1 MSGSRDFQG
10 IYTALI
16 TPMTSNH
23 ELNEEAFREVVEFN
37 IRSGVNGFW
46 VAGGSGESVLL
57 EDDENSRMAKIVTDQ
72 TDGRAKIIMHV
83 GAPTTKRAANM
94 AENAA
99 KAGVD
104 AICCV
109 PPFFYGQSDEA
120 IAQHYRAVAGAAS
133 LPFFAYNLPSATG
146 CEITP
151 KMMSLFQERVPQMEG
166 LKHSAFNFTYV
177 REFVNMGLS
186 CFIGFS
192 ALTLPALSAGAVGTV
207 DGAPGIAP
215 EVWVELWKAFQD
227 GDMER
232 ARATQDKGIAVCNL
246 VRIGSFHGV
255 LKSAVSYRLGVDC
268 GTPRPPGMPLST
280 EQDETLR
287 QRLSELDL
295 LPTEK

>member
-1 MSGSRDFQG
+1 MTNVGEFRG

-16 TPMTSNH
+16 TPMTPDH
-23 ELNEEAFREVVEFN
+23 ELNEEAFRSVVEFN
-37 IRSGVNGFW
+37 IRSGINGFW

-57 EDDENSRMAKIVTDQ
+57 DDEENSRLAEIVTDQ

-83 GAPTTKRAANM
+83 GAPTTRRAAKM

-120 IAQHYRAVAGAAS
+120 IARHYQSVASATS

-151 KMMSLFQERVPQMEG
+151 KMMSLFQERVPEMEG

-192 ALTLPALSAGAVGTV
+192 GLTLPALSAGAVGTV

-215 EVWVELWKAFQD
+215 EFWVELWNAFQD

-232 ARATQDKGIAVCNL
+232 ARAAQDKGIEVCNL
-246 VRIGSFHGV
+246 IRIGGFHGV
-255 LKSAVSYRLGVDC
+255 LKSAVSHRLGVDC
-268 GTPRPPGMPLST
+268 GSPRPPGMPLSV
-280 EQDETLR
+280 EQDAILKR
-287 QRLSELDL
+287 RLSELDL
-295 LPTEK
+295 LPGE

>member
-1 MSGSRDFQG
+1 MTNVGEFRG
-10 IYTALI
+10 VYTALI
-16 TPMTSNH
+16 TPMTPDH
-23 ELNEEAFREVVEFN
+23 ELNEEAFRAVVEFN
-37 IRSGVNGFW
+37 IRLGINGFW
-46 VAGGSGESVLL
+46 VAGGSGESILL
-57 EDDENSRMAKIVTDQ
+57 EDEENSRLAEIVTDQ

-83 GAPTTKRAANM
+83 GAPTTRRAAKM

-120 IAQHYRAVAGAAS
+120 IARHYQSVAGAAS
-133 LPFFAYNLPSATG
+133 LPFFAYNLPSSTG

-151 KMMSLFQERVPQMEG
+151 KMMSLFQERVPEMEG

-192 ALTLPALSAGAVGTV
+192 SLTLPALSVGAVGTV

-215 EVWVELWKAFQD
+215 EFWVELWNAFQD

-232 ARATQDKGIAVCNL
+232 ARAAQDKGIEVCNL
-246 VRIGSFHGV
+246 IRIGGFHGV
-255 LKSAVSYRLGVDC
+255 LKSAVSHRLGVDC
-268 GTPRPPGMPLST
+268 GSPRPPGMPLSV
-280 EQDETLR
+280 EQDAILKR
-287 QRLSELDL
+287 RLSELNL
-295 LPTEK
+295 LPDE

>member
-1 MSGSRDFQG
+1 MTNVGEFRG

-16 TPMTSNH
+16 TPMTPDH
-23 ELNEEAFREVVEFN
+23 ELNEEAFRSVVEFN
-37 IRSGVNGFW
+37 IRSGINGFW
-46 VAGGSGESVLL
+46 VAGGSGECVLL
-57 EDDENSRMAKIVTDQ
+57 DDEENSRLAEIVTDQ

-83 GAPTTKRAANM
+83 GAPTTRRAAKM

-120 IAQHYRAVAGAAS
+120 IARHYQSVASAAS

-151 KMMSLFQERVPQMEG
+151 KMMSLFQERVPEMEG

-177 REFVNMGLS
+177 REFVKMGLS

-192 ALTLPALSAGAVGTV
+192 GLTLPALSAGAVGTV

-215 EVWVELWKAFQD
+215 EFWVELWNAFQD

-232 ARATQDKGIAVCNL
+232 ARAAQDKGIEVCNL
-246 VRIGSFHGV
+246 IRIGGFHGV
-255 LKSAVSYRLGVDC
+255 LKSAVSHRLGVDC
-268 GTPRPPGMPLST
+268 GSPRPPGMPLSV
-280 EQDETLR
+280 EQDAILKR
-287 QRLSELDL
+287 RLSELDL
-295 LPTEK
+295 LPGE

>member
-1 MSGSRDFQG
+1 
-10 IYTALI
+10 
-16 TPMTSNH
+16 
-23 ELNEEAFREVVEFN
+23 
-37 IRSGVNGFW
+37 
-46 VAGGSGESVLL
+46 
-57 EDDENSRMAKIVTDQ
+57 
-72 TDGRAKIIMHV
+72 MHV
-83 GAPTTKRAANM
+83 GAPTTRRAAKM

-120 IAQHYRAVAGAAS
+120 IARHYQSVASATS

-151 KMMSLFQERVPQMEG
+151 KMMSLFQERVPEMEG

-177 REFVNMGLS
+177 REFVNMGLR

-192 ALTLPALSAGAVGTV
+192 GLTLPALSAGAVGTV

-215 EVWVELWKAFQD
+215 EFWVELWNAFQD

-232 ARATQDKGIAVCNL
+232 ARAAQDKGIEVCNL
-246 VRIGSFHGV
+246 IRIGGFHGV
-255 LKSAVSYRLGVDC
+255 LKSAVSHRLGVDC
-268 GTPRPPGMPLST
+268 GSPRPPGMPLSV
-280 EQDETLR
+280 EQDAILKR
-287 QRLSELDL
+287 RLSELDL
-295 LPTEK
+295 LPGE

>member
-1 MSGSRDFQG
+1 MTNVGEFRG

-16 TPMTSNH
+16 TPMTPDH
-23 ELNEEAFREVVEFN
+23 ELNEEAFRSVVEFN
-37 IRSGVNGFW
+37 IRSGINGFW

-57 EDDENSRMAKIVTDQ
+57 DDEENSRLAEIVTDQ

-83 GAPTTKRAANM
+83 GAPTTRRAAKM

-120 IAQHYRAVAGAAS
+120 IARHYQSVASAAS

-151 KMMSLFQERVPQMEG
+151 KMMSLFQERVPEMEG

-192 ALTLPALSAGAVGTV
+192 GLTLPALSAGAVGTV

-215 EVWVELWKAFQD
+215 EFWVELWNAFQD

-232 ARATQDKGIAVCNL
+232 ARAAQDKGIEVCNL
-246 VRIGSFHGV
+246 IRIGGFHGV
-255 LKSAVSYRLGVDC
+255 LKSAVSHRLGVDC
-268 GTPRPPGMPLST
+268 GSPRPPGMPLSV
-280 EQDETLR
+280 EQDAILKR
-287 QRLSELDL
+287 RLSELDL
-295 LPTEK
+295 LPGE